1 MEKRGE
7 SLQMRIK
14 FIHTIIILRSS
25 SRRFV
30 TSLGF
35 YGLMINVPNLQGD
48 LYINFFISFLIEIP
62 ATPISWFLLQRYVLL
77 LVNLIFTSILLSFLT
92 MSEIPLPTNTQN
104 RATNY
109 LAIFNKFLF
118 SFSCDVSTFLKR

>member
-77 LVNLIFTSILLSFLT
+77 LVNLLLVSHSDCPLKLEIFYDSHF
-92 MSEIPLPTNTQN
+92 NF
-104 RATNY
+104 
-109 LAIFNKFLF
+109 AII
-118 SFSCDVSTFLKR
+118 SYHE